1 MARPHLRA
9 CSGNSGPWADA
20 YGAPPLEP
28 EDSGLVAADVHVESS
43 DAGDSSVEDA
53 SVDAGADSAMLDAG
67 DAD

>member
-1 MARPHLRA
+1 M
-9 CSGNSGPWADA
+9 
-20 YGAPPLEP
+20 
-28 EDSGLVAADVHVESS
+28 AADVHVESS